1 MLSKFTYSRPESIEE
16 ALQYLEENQDTKVL
30 AGGTDLLVLLRR
42 NAIDCK
48 HVLDIKGIPEIQKI
62 EYVPNEGLYIGAAVT
77 VNQLTR
83 HPIIR
88 EKYTSL
94 AQGADSLASYQLR
107 NRATIAG
114 NICNAS
120 PGADLAP
127 PLLVFQAK
135 LDIVSPRGRR
145 QVDIHEFFTGVKK
158 TVLREDELVLRIFLP
173 DVEEG
178 DQSLYLKQSRLKGH
192 DLATVG
198 LAARRR
204 KDKKILL
211 AMAAV
216 APTPVRLSALEEEI
230 HGKDLTQESIQWAAG
245 QVGNHISPISDVRSS
260 KEYRLHMAEVLTKRA
275 LEQFAEK
282 EGN

>member
-127 PLLVFQAK
+127 PLVFQAK
-135 LDIVSPRGRR
+135 LDIVSPR
-145 QVDIHEFFTGVKK
+145 
-158 TVLREDELVLRIFLP
+158 EDA
-173 DVEEG
+173 
-178 DQSLYLKQSRLKGH
+178 K
-192 DLATVG
+192 
-198 LAARRR
+198 
-204 KDKKILL
+204 
-211 AMAAV
+211 
-216 APTPVRLSALEEEI
+216 
-230 HGKDLTQESIQWAAG
+230 W
-245 QVGNHISPISDVRSS
+245 ISTSS
-260 KEYRLHMAEVLTKRA
+260 SP
-275 LEQFAEK
+275 
-282 EGN
+282 G

>member
-88 EKYTSL
+88 ENTLHLPKG
-94 AQGADSLASYQLR
+94 QIPASYQLR

-127 PLLVFQAK
+127 PLVF
-135 LDIVSPRGRR
+135 
-145 QVDIHEFFTGVKK
+145 
-158 TVLREDELVLRIFLP
+158 
-173 DVEEG
+173 
-178 DQSLYLKQSRLKGH
+178 KQNW
-192 DLATVG
+192 
-198 LAARRR
+198 
-204 KDKKILL
+204 ILF
-211 AMAAV
+211 
-216 APTPVRLSALEEEI
+216 P
-230 HGKDLTQESIQWAAG
+230 
-245 QVGNHISPISDVRSS
+245 
-260 KEYRLHMAEVLTKRA
+260 
-275 LEQFAEK
+275 
-282 EGN
+282 

>member
-1 MLSKFTYSRPESIEE
+1 M
-16 ALQYLEENQDTKVL
+16 
-30 AGGTDLLVLLRR
+30 
-42 NAIDCK
+42 
-48 HVLDIKGIPEIQKI
+48 
-62 EYVPNEGLYIGAAVT
+62 
-77 VNQLTR
+77 
-83 HPIIR
+83 
-88 EKYTSL
+88 
-94 AQGADSLASYQLR
+94 
-107 NRATIAG
+107 
-114 NICNAS
+114 
-120 PGADLAP
+120 
-127 PLLVFQAK
+127 
-135 LDIVSPRGRR
+135 
-145 QVDIHEFFTGVKK
+145 
-158 TVLREDELVLRIFLP
+158 
-173 DVEEG
+173 
-178 DQSLYLKQSRLKGH
+178 YLKQSRLKGH